1 MSRRSAVPTARASG
15 PDPGRRS
22 VLAALAAAAGFVL
35 IGCDEGDITKV
46 ALKLVSPEQLREM
59 GEATWRHMRSQFAV
73 STDAALQARLRSIG
87 ERVVRASNPQER
99 RWEFLVFRSDEINA
113 FALPGGKVGFFEGMF
128 TAARNDAQ
136 IAAILGHEV
145 GHINAHHAAQRLA
158 ADLAKRVGINA
169 LLLALQVGDVA
180 YANEIAAVLGAGV
193 EYGLVLP
200 YSRQQEYEADA
211 LGVEYM
217 VRAGYPPKEAV
228 AFWLGLMELN
238 RNRPRPLEFLSTHP
252 SDEKRI
258 QELRARVP
266 NLALGNGGALPG

>member
-1 MSRRSAVPTARASG
+1 MSGRLTEFSAHANA

-22 VLAALAAAAGFVL
+22 ALAALAAAAGFVL
-35 IGCDEGDITKV
+35 IGCDEGDIAKV

-59 GEATWRHMRSQFAV
+59 GEATWRRMRSQFAV
-73 STDAALQARLRSIG
+73 SPDAALQERLRSIG
-87 ERVVRASNPQER
+87 ERVVRASNSQEP

-128 TAARNDAQ
+128 AAARNDAQ
-136 IAAILGHEV
+136 IAAILGHEI

-158 ADLAKRVGINA
+158 AGLAKQVGITAVMIA
-169 LLLALQVGDVA
+169 LKAGDVA
-180 YANEIAAVLGAGV
+180 YANEIAAILGAGV

-200 YSRQQEYEADA
+200 YSRQQEYQADA

-217 VRAGYPPKEAV
+217 ARAGFPPKEAV
-228 AFWLGLMELN
+228 AFWLGLMALN

-258 QELRARVP
+258 QELRAQVP
-266 NLALGNGGALPG
+266 KLALRGGAAGPG